1 MSEDE
6 WIVAETEYN
15 PGKNLM
21 YETNFAL
28 TSGMMGNRATHPE
41 GFIRKELPANYV
53 QGVFDRSEAFQRELC
68 NTPNWN
74 LLKIYYKTEP
84 IGPESGRELQDYIRI
99 LDLKQGFV
107 ATHYSSIARDG
118 RKTQIE
124 SIKILSRSNPE
135 CARFRIYVTPLNYSG
150 QLEFENIIDASVTN
164 FMDFPRF
171 RIRHLNTRQIGPLA
185 DGGIYVQSETRDF
198 KLPLTTAAK
207 VMVSDREGKSI
218 IGSRQYR
225 GYGEQ
230 AVEFFD
236 AVVKEGETIHI
247 DKFVSVVSGRDGGNT
262 KETAVRKLQSFM
274 TKSLV
279 TELEEQR
286 NIYASLWER
295 AKIEIEGDPKLQQAV
310 RFDLFHLM
318 STPNPKDNRTNIGAK
333 LMHGEEYGGHAFWD
347 TELFILPFFTLTFPE
362 IAKNLVEY
370 RYLLLDGARRNAKK
384 YGQAG
389 ARYPWESADTG
400 DEECPD
406 WTIEGDGTCYECTVA
421 AQEVHVTADIIYGG
435 LQYFLWTEDMEY
447 YENNLLEML
456 IETARFWNS
465 RIEYNAEK
473 DCYEI
478 TGITGPDE
486 WHEAVSNNAYT
497 NYMARWNMLT
507 AVKHLR
513 KYRQDNAEKSQRL
526 YEKLSLCDFELEMI
540 EKNAAKIYIPIT
552 EGLVEQFEGYF
563 KLKDHEIHEWDENH
577 MPVLPKALK
586 GIKRAETTI
595 LKQADVVMLM
605 FLFDEEFD
613 SISKQHNFDFYE
625 RRTLHRSSLSPS
637 IYSLMG
643 LRVGESERAYHYLCR
658 SAFVDIDNNQG
669 NTREGIHAASA
680 GGTWQALVFGYGGL
694 LIRNNQLYFTP
705 KLPEK
710 WTKLSFSLFWKGD
723 LVNIEISQGAVKL
736 YTRKEELIYFVNG
749 QEYKAEMA
757 NEYYEEKRNNG
768 RNVTGIGSHDL
779 GLRFYCNGLCN
790 KGRLEYIPDY
800 GDEICYCCYYHG
812 HRFK

>member
-1 MSEDE
+1 MFRDQFSDKIKPLISEDE

-15 PGKNLM
+15 PRNNLM

-28 TSGMMGNRATHPE
+28 ASGMMGNRATHPE

-53 QGVFDRSEAFQRELC
+53 QGVFDKSEAFQRELC

-84 IGPESGRELQDYIRI
+84 LGPEAGEDLQDYIRI
-99 LDLKQGFV
+99 LDIKNGFV
-107 ATHYSSIARDG
+107 ATHYINVAYDG
-118 RKTQIE
+118 RKTLIE
-124 SIKILSRSNPE
+124 SIKLLSRTSPE
-135 CARFRIYVTPLNYSG
+135 CGRFRFYITPLNYSG

-171 RIRHLNTRQIGPLA
+171 RVKHLNTRQIGPLE
-185 DGGIYVQSETRDF
+185 DTGIFVQSETRDF
-198 KLPLTTAAK
+198 LLPLTTVADVVATDN
-207 VMVSDREGKSI
+207 SGQDI

-225 GYGEQ
+225 GHGEQ

-236 AVVKEGETIHI
+236 ANVVEGETICV
-247 DKFVSVVSGRDGGNT
+247 DKFACVVSGRDGGNT
-262 KETAVRKLQSFM
+262 KAIALEKLRGFM
-274 TKSLV
+274 DRSLEQ
-279 TELEEQR
+279 ELTMQKD
-286 NIYASLWER
+286 IYASLWRR
-295 AKIEIEGDPKLQQAV
+295 ANVKIEGDPRLQLAI

-333 LMHGEEYGGHAFWD
+333 LIHGEEYGGHAFWD

-370 RYLLLDGARRNAKK
+370 RYLLLDAAKRNAKK
-384 YGQAG
+384 RGQIG

-435 LQYFLWTEDMEY
+435 LQYFLWTGDMEY

-456 IETARFWNS
+456 AETARFWNS
-465 RIEYNAEK
+465 RIEYNKEK
-473 DCYEI
+473 DYFEI

-486 WHEAVSNNAYT
+486 WHENVSNNAYT
-497 NYMARWNMLT
+497 NYLARWNMLT
-507 AVKHLR
+507 AVKHLN
-513 KYRQDNAEKSQRL
+513 KYKLEKKEKCQQL
-526 YEKLSLCDFELEMI
+526 FEKLNLNEAELAEI
-540 EKNAAKIYIPIT
+540 EKNAAKIYIPIR

-563 KLKDHEIHEWDENH
+563 KLMDHEIHEWDENH
-577 MPVLPKALK
+577 MPILPKALK
-586 GIKRAETTI
+586 GIDREETTI

-613 SISKQHNFDFYE
+613 EITKRKNFDYYE

-637 IYSLMG
+637 IYCLMG
-643 LRVGESERAYHYLCR
+643 LRVGESERAYDHLCR
-658 SAFVDIDNNQG
+658 SAYVDIDNNQG

-680 GGTWQALVFGYGGL
+680 GGTWQALVFGFAGL
-694 LIRNNQLYFTP
+694 KIVNDQLHFTP
-705 KLPEK
+705 RLPEK
-710 WTKLSFSLFWKGD
+710 WTKLSFSLFWKGE
-723 LVNIEISQGAVKL
+723 LVEIEISKNTVKL
-736 YTRKEELIYFVNG
+736 CSYHNEFVYFVNG
-749 QEYKAEMA
+749 QEAKAEM
-757 NEYYEEKRNNG
+757 
-768 RNVTGIGSHDL
+768 V
-779 GLRFYCNGLCN
+779 N
-790 KGRLEYIPDY
+790 K
-800 GDEICYCCYYHG
+800 
-812 HRFK
+812 